1 MADLSVF
8 TKHLGSLTDDELNEL
23 LSRLEIEKSRRDQPE
38 DTKGLTVK
46 DGNIVDVP
54 IVGVW
59 NLRSTAKRTDTKDTV
74 AKIAVK
80 HLWKHQIPCSIGRNY
95 RQSNGKS

>member
-23 LSRLEIEKSRRDQPE
+23 LFRLEIEKSRRDQPE

-46 DGNIVDVP
+46 DGNSSLSP
-54 IVGVW
+54 
-59 NLRSTAKRTDTKDTV
+59 L
-74 AKIAVK
+74 
-80 HLWKHQIPCSIGRNY
+80 
-95 RQSNGKS
+95 